1 MPIKSCTLPDGGSG
15 WKWGDSGTCYADRAD
30 AERQAAA
37 AHANGYTGDGIH
49 TTEEIGPNQGLTP
62 EGFLLCRD
70 VAIARTGVLVYHA
83 SELEGIQPDE
93 TGFIYVT
100 REPEQVF
107 SDTAMASFEG
117 KPVTNLHPNDLVGPD
132 TWSQVAV
139 GTVQNVRRRENLLVA
154 DLLITQAAAIRD
166 VQLGLREVSCGYE
179 ARYEQTEPGKARQ
192 LSIVGNHV
200 ALVPRGRCGAT
211 CSIKDHE
218 MKKPSWKGL
227 LRAVLGTKDE
237 AVLKAT
243 IDAMPDDDDD
253 DKKDDDLEKK
263 VQDAVAKALK
273 ARDEAAD
280 EEERKKREA
289 ETKDGND
296 EDDDPEYT
304 GDSYATVVQR
314 AAIVAPGLQLTA
326 PTGDAKSKVFK
337 DAVCGCK
344 LQALRQAY
352 ATEPGKKALDALL
365 AGRSLDKLKGRSLD
379 SVFSAA
385 AVLMAH
391 HNNTKDSAPRAV
403 AKDAVITK
411 NELFAANIAKARE
424 AAAAARKI

>member
-1 MPIKSCTLPDGGSG
+1 MTKS
-15 WKWGDSGTCYADRAD
+15 YAPPPA
-30 AERQAAA
+30 
-37 AHANGYTGDGIH
+37 YTGDGIH
-49 TTEEIGPNQGLTP
+49 TTEQIGPNQALTP

-70 VAIARTGVLVYHA
+70 VPIARTGVLVYHA

-107 SDTAMASFEG
+107 DATAMASFEG

-132 TWSQVAV
+132 NWNQVAV
-139 GTVQNVRRRENLLVA
+139 GTVQNVRRQDDLLVA

-166 VQLGLREVSCGYE
+166 VQSGLREVSCGYE
-179 ARYEQTEPGKARQ
+179 ARYEQTEPGKAKQ
-192 LSIVGNHV
+192 AAIVGNHV

-243 IDAMPDDDDD
+243 IDAMPDDDEDD
-253 DKKDDDLEKK
+253 GKKDDLEKR
-263 VQDAVAKALK
+263 VEDAVARALE
-273 ARDEAAD
+273 ARDEAQAAEEEAKKKAETEDD
-280 EEERKKREA
+280 EE
-289 ETKDGND
+289 DG
-296 EDDDPEYT
+296 DDDGDYT

-314 AAIVAPGLQLTA
+314 AAIVAPGLQLAA
-326 PTGDAKSKVFK
+326 PTGSSKSKVFR
-337 DAVCGCK
+337 DAICGCK

-352 ATEPGKKALDALL
+352 ATDAGKKALDALL
-365 AGRSLDKLKGRSLD
+365 QGRALDKLKGRSLD
-379 SVFSAA
+379 AVFSAA
-385 AVLMAH
+385 AVLMAQ

-403 AKDAVITK
+403 AKDNVIART
-411 NELFAANIAKARE
+411 ELLAANIAKARE
-424 AAAAARKI
+424 AAAKARQI

>member
-1 MPIKSCTLPDGGSG
+1 MTQS
-15 WKWGDSGTCYADRAD
+15 YAPPP
-30 AERQAAA
+30 
-37 AHANGYTGDGIH
+37 GYTGDGIH
-49 TTEEIGPNQGLTP
+49 TSEEIGPNQGLTP

-70 VAIARTGVLVYHA
+70 VAIARTGVLVYHS
-83 SELEGIQPDE
+83 SELDGIKPDE

-107 SDTAMASFEG
+107 AATAMASFEG
-117 KPVTNLHPNDLVGPD
+117 KPVTNLHPNDLVGPEN
-132 TWSQVAV
+132 WSQVAV
-139 GTVQNVRRRENLLVA
+139 GTVQNVRRDGELLVA

-166 VQLGLREVSCGYE
+166 VQAGLREVSCGYE
-179 ARYEQTEPGKARQ
+179 ARYEQTEPGRAKQTA
-192 LSIVGNHV
+192 IVGNHV

-243 IDAMPDDDDD
+243 IDAMPDDDDE
-253 DKKDDDLEKK
+253 DKKDELEEK

-273 ARDEAAD
+273 ARDEDEAEKKRK
-280 EEERKKREA
+280 EEEEAKKRE
-289 ETKDGND
+289 TGDG
-296 EDDDPEYT
+296 DDDDDADYT
-304 GDSYATVVQR
+304 GDAYATVVQR
-314 AAIVAPGLQLTA
+314 AAIVAPGLQLAA

-352 ATEPGKKALDALL
+352 ATDAGRKAIDALL
-365 AGRSLDKLKGRSLD
+365 QGRTLDKLKGRSLD
-379 SVFSAA
+379 AVFSAA
-385 AVLMAH
+385 AVLMGQ
-391 HNNTKDSAPRAV
+391 HNNTKDGAPRV
-403 AKDAVITK
+403 AARDAVITR
-411 NELFAANIAKARE
+411 NELLQANIVKARE
-424 AAAAARKI
+424 AAAAARKN

>member
-1 MPIKSCTLPDGGSG
+1 M
-15 WKWGDSGTCYADRAD
+15 
-30 AERQAAA
+30 QA
-37 AHANGYTGDGIH
+37 
-49 TTEEIGPNQGLTP
+49 
-62 EGFLLCRD
+62 
-70 VAIARTGVLVYHA
+70 
-83 SELEGIQPDE
+83 
-93 TGFIYVT
+93 
-100 REPEQVF
+100 
-107 SDTAMASFEG
+107 
-117 KPVTNLHPNDLVGPD
+117 
-132 TWSQVAV
+132 
-139 GTVQNVRRRENLLVA
+139 
-154 DLLITQAAAIRD
+154 
-166 VQLGLREVSCGYE
+166 GLREVSCGYE

-218 MKKPSWKGL
+218 MTTKKRSWKDV

-237 AVLKAT
+237 AAIRAT
-243 IDAMPDDDDD
+243 IDAMPDDEEE
-253 DKKDDDLEKK
+253 KKDDDLEKK

-289 ETKDGND
+289 ETKDGSD
-296 EDDDPEYT
+296 EDDDPDYT

-379 SVFSAA
+379 AVFSAA
-385 AVLMAH
+385 AVLMAQ

-403 AKDAVITK
+403 AKDAVIAR
-411 NELFAANIAKARE
+411 NEMLAANIAKARE

>member
-1 MPIKSCTLPDGGSG
+1 MAKS
-15 WKWGDSGTCYADRAD
+15 YAPPP
-30 AERQAAA
+30 
-37 AHANGYTGDGIH
+37 GYTGDGIH
-49 TTEEIGPNQGLTP
+49 TAEEIGPNQGLTP

-70 VAIARTGVLVYHA
+70 VAIARTGVLVYHS
-83 SELEGIQPDE
+83 SELEGIEPDE

-107 SDTAMASFEG
+107 APTAIASFEG

-132 TWSQVAV
+132 NWNQVAV
-139 GTVQNVRRRENLLVA
+139 GTVQNVRQRDNLLVA

-166 VQLGLREVSCGYE
+166 VQAGLREVSCGYE
-179 ARYEQTEPGKARQ
+179 ARYEQTEPGKAKQ
-192 LSIVGNHV
+192 TAIVGNHV

-243 IDAMPDDDDD
+243 IDAMPDDDGDDD
-253 DKKDDDLEKK
+253 DKKDDLEKK
-263 VQDAVAKALK
+263 VADAVAKALK
-273 ARDEAAD
+273 ARDEAAAA
-280 EEERKKREA
+280 EEEDERKKREA
-289 ETKDGND
+289 K
-296 EDDDPEYT
+296 DDDPDDEGDEYT
-304 GDSYATVVQR
+304 GDAFPTVVQR

-326 PTGDAKSKVFK
+326 PTGDVKSKVFK

-352 ATEPGKKALDALL
+352 ATDAGKKALDALL
-365 AGRSLDKLKGRSLD
+365 QGRQLDKLKGRSLD
-379 SVFSAA
+379 AVFSAA
-385 AVLMAH
+385 AVLMAQ
-391 HNNTKDSAPRAV
+391 HNNTKDSAPRV
-403 AKDAVITK
+403 APRDPVIAR
-411 NELFAANIAKARE
+411 NQVFADNIAKAR
-424 AAAAARKI
+424 ASAAAARNQHKF